1 MKAALDAYTES
12 VKNSDGKIV
21 FLPFEGG
28 NADSLVAAAKAA
40 GAVGLALYDPTPA
53 EGEEYDYVNVELTN
67 YDVPVARVNLT
78 EFNWMK
84 QNNSTGTVSIKADW
98 NRNNAAGEMSSFSV
112 LGPDGRPLPEAG
124 DHRHRR

>member
-1 MKAALDAYTES
+1 M
-12 VKNSDGKIV
+12 KNSDGKIV

-84 QNNSTGTVSIKADW
+84 QNNSTGTVSIKPTGT
-98 NRNNAAGEMSSFSV
+98 AAILRARCPRS
-112 LGPDGRPLPEAG
+112 RPGA
-124 DHRHRR
+124 RRKASL